1 MKILFLAAGAVIAC
15 ASVASDASAQRASPA
30 DSLYLQARRLLTDN
44 DYRRAAALFKDAH
57 DRDPKGSHAGDALF
71 WRAWASFRADA
82 AARERR
88 TTCASS
94 PSRALCRWTPSRPC
108 RF

>member
-15 ASVASDASAQRASPA
+15 ASVASDASAQRVSPA
-30 DSLYLQARRLLTDN
+30 DSLYLHARRLLTDN

-71 WRAWASFRADA
+71 WRAWALYQSDPEHNAKGMLDQAADA
-82 AARERR
+82 LDVQARLY
-88 TTCASS
+88 AS
-94 PSRALCRWTPSRPC
+94 TV
-108 RF
+108 